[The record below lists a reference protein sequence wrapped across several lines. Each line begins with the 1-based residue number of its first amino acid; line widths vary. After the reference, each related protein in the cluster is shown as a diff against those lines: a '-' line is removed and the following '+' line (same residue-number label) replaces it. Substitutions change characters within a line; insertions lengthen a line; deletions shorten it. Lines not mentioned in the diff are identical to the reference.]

1 MAFWVLQLCL
11 CQRRDGRW
19 GPAPPAPHISE
30 NARVSVPN
38 SGEQKSVTTPQAA
51 RGWARPPCRHFKDQS
66 CILPGSAF
74 EVTAAF
80 QTLAR
85 AHQYTGRRPRKI
97 HPRSNMDRNTLSC
110 AASYLS
116 WAGDSHSQMP
126 NDSST
131 DSHPL
136 YASLVR
142 CCHPAAAT
150 PSEPRRA
157 ATPPCPFCCDNGD
170 FGGTGKAQA
179 QLVFNRLL
187 QAQPFGVP
195 VPVLE
200 AAAAGLVP
208 GAWWTRCSSSLVLLV
223 SSARSCP
230 SACSILSPFE
240 NPSPT
245 HQCTAEALTWGP
257 WCCTRRPS
265 PPSRPT
271 A

>member
-30 NARVSVPN
+30 NARVSVPS

-157 ATPPCPFCCDNGD
+157 ATPPCPFVVTMVILVALARRRRSW
-170 FGGTGKAQA
+170 FSTGCFRRSRLVSLFRCWRRR
-179 QLVFNRLL
+179 QL
-187 QAQPFGVP
+187 GWC
-195 VPVLE
+195 
-200 AAAAGLVP
+200 LVP
-208 GAWWTRCSSSLVLLV
+208 GGQGVRVV
-223 SSARSCP
+223 
-230 SACSILSPFE
+230 
-240 NPSPT
+240 
-245 HQCTAEALTWGP
+245 
-257 WCCTRRPS
+257 WCC
-265 PPSRPT
+265 
-271 A
+271 